1 MPRRCTLLAALTSL
15 FSAPAL
21 VDAYGSAGA
30 PPRQAR
36 RATSS
41 RAAVVSMGL
50 FDGVKDA
57 FGSGGDKPMVA
68 ADRVT
73 PFDRWMGL
81 DKALMDGDNAVD
93 ESATYVDPNDPT
105 NYFLVSLPKPMG
117 IAFVENDNNIGG
129 VYVDAILP
137 EGSAAS
143 EKTPL
148 NQGDQLVG
156 VDGTV
161 VAGLDFDSA
170 LDAIR
175 ASDTPL
181 TKLTFFRGPTVFLY
195 GPSARARQAAASHQA
210 PNPHRCPASPCAS
223 CLSPPSLAR
232 SLFAQPL
239 LPKSGTRRRCSH
251 GRLRPRPR
259 RTREAE
265 RSALPQGQ
273 ADPCVLGC
281 LWPRG
286 RASRTGLKDNFIIAG
301 ACSVRCP
308 V

>member
-1 MPRRCTLLAALTSL
+1 
-15 FSAPAL
+15 
-21 VDAYGSAGA
+21 
-30 PPRQAR
+30 
-36 RATSS
+36 
-41 RAAVVSMGL
+41 
-50 FDGVKDA
+50 
-57 FGSGGDKPMVA
+57 MVA

-161 VAGLDFDSA
+161 VAATGA
-170 LDAIR
+170 A
-175 ASDTPL
+175 
-181 TKLTFFRGPTVFLY
+181 V
-195 GPSARARQAAASHQA
+195 PS
-210 PNPHRCPASPCAS
+210 
-223 CLSPPSLAR
+223 
-232 SLFAQPL
+232 
-239 LPKSGTRRRCSH
+239 T
-251 GRLRPRPR
+251 
-259 RTREAE
+259 
-265 RSALPQGQ
+265 
-273 ADPCVLGC
+273 
-281 LWPRG
+281 
-286 RASRTGLKDNFIIAG
+286 
-301 ACSVRCP
+301 
-308 V
+308 